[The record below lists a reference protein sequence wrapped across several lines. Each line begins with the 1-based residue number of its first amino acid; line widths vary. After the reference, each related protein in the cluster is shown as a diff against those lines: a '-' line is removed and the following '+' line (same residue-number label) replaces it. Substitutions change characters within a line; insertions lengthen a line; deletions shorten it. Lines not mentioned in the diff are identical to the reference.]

1 MNRLLALLAACL
13 LLTAPPLLAD
23 TSQQAT
29 QASPP
34 ETVRFSPFGEVT
46 VYKPS
51 GRPTGL
57 ALFLSGDGGWNL
69 GVVDM
74 ARLLVTDGVMVA
86 GIDFPGF
93 LRTLEAGHG
102 ACAYPAADL
111 ERLAHFLEARDGFTD
126 YIQPTLVGYS
136 SGATAVYGALVQA
149 PVGTFAGGL
158 MLSFCPDLPLHK
170 PWCRGSGLD
179 SAPRRDHKGTDF
191 LPAHQPSAP
200 MIVLQG
206 GIDQVC
212 DAAAAGRFMASV
224 PGSRFELLPK
234 VGHGYSVPRNWAPQ
248 YLAAWQQLNPGPA
261 AAATTTPA
269 APAAGAT
276 TPPVDVSDLPL
287 VEVTPQAGG
296 SRLLAVMLSGD
307 GGWAGIDREVAAAL
321 AARGID
327 VVGWNSLRYFWKAR
341 DPAGAAS
348 DLARVLR
355 HYMQATGRQSVLL
368 VGYSQGA
375 DTLPFMVDQLPADL
389 LPHIRRI
396 ALIAPGRN
404 ATFEFHVSTWLGKDP
419 PGPPTAPAIAK
430 LPAGTLTCLYGTDDK
445 DSPCR
450 GLEGHGARA
459 VELQGGHHFEGD
471 YRAVAAAVLAG
482 LGGDQG
488 VSPQATPAESP

>member
-1 MNRLLALLAACL
+1 
-13 LLTAPPLLAD
+13 
-23 TSQQAT
+23 
-29 QASPP
+29 
-34 ETVRFSPFGEVT
+34 
-46 VYKPS
+46 
-51 GRPTGL
+51 
-57 ALFLSGDGGWNL
+57 
-69 GVVDM
+69 
-74 ARLLVTDGVMVA
+74 MV
-86 GIDFPGF
+86 
-93 LRTLEAGHG
+93 
-102 ACAYPAADL
+102 
-111 ERLAHFLEARDGFTD
+111 
-126 YIQPTLVGYS
+126 
-136 SGATAVYGALVQA
+136 
-149 PVGTFAGGL
+149 
-158 MLSFCPDLPLHK
+158 
-170 PWCRGSGLD
+170 
-179 SAPRRDHKGTDF
+179 
-191 LPAHQPSAP
+191 
-200 MIVLQG
+200 VLQG

-212 DAAAAGRFMASV
+212 DAAAAERFMSTV
-224 PGSRFELLPK
+224 PGSRVEMLPK

-261 AAATTTPA
+261 AVAASAPATPA
-269 APAAGAT
+269 ASAAA
-276 TPPVDVSDLPL
+276 PPVDVSDLPL
-287 VEVTPQAGG
+287 VEVAPQAGG
-296 SRLLAVMLSGD
+296 SHLLAVMLSGD

-321 AARGID
+321 AARGIE

-375 DTLPFMVDQLPADL
+375 DTLPFMVDGLPADL

-450 GLEGHGARA
+450 DLDGRGARA

-482 LGGDQG
+482 LGSDLEA
-488 VSPQATPAESP
+488 SSHATRAGPP